1 MGTWGFYRPDR
12 PGRGTR
18 RAGPFTF
25 RSMTTIPAPA
35 PARRHVPRWL
45 LIAAALLLLV
55 LALLVLLPLLFGGR
69 IADRVKTEMNQSLDA
84 RVDWADADLGLFRN
98 FPDLTLGLDEL
109 SVVGVNRFDGDT
121 LAAVG
126 ELRVV
131 LDLATAVRSALGG
144 SGPIVVRAVELDR
157 PRLSL
162 VKLEDGT
169 ANWDIT
175 RDTTAAAEPAAEP
188 GRPLAV
194 SLRRFAID
202 DGLVTFDNRE
212 AKLRAR
218 LVGFDQ
224 TLSGDFGSD
233 QLTIETRAH
242 ADSTTVEFA
251 GIPYLN
257 GVRLDLSTDIAADLA
272 KKTFT
277 LQESGVRLNELL
289 LAFSG
294 SVAAAED
301 RLGLDLRFGTPNTD
315 FKHILSLVPAV
326 YARDFQS
333 VRTTG
338 SLAVNGRIEGEYG
351 EGAFPAFALN
361 AKVDSG
367 TFRYPDLPLPARD
380 IFLDLRIANPGGSPD
395 STVVNLSRLHLVIG
409 KNPID
414 AGLVVRTPVSDPY
427 LDARVQGTLDLAD
440 LRRTLKLEQGDE
452 LTGTVAADASVR
464 TRMSWVDQA
473 QYDRVAASGSIDL
486 REIKVESDSLP
497 LPLTIRE
504 ASLRLSP
511 RRTELRSF
519 TGTIGDSDLRL
530 SGHLENLIGFALR
543 DDDLRGSASLTSN
556 RFDLDEWRSGE
567 SELEVIPVPPRI
579 DFAFDAKVSEL
590 LFDKLSMKNAR
601 GRLRVKDRRVTLE
614 NFTFNTLGGEIG
626 VTGFYETTDPAKPTF
641 DVGMRMQEIDIPSA
655 VEQLTTVRLLAP
667 VARYAQ
673 GNFSTDLKVSGA
685 LGKDMMPLYDALT
698 GQGSLQTTRLV
709 IEDFPAL
716 DRLAGLTKLEF
727 LDDPTLRALRS
738 RFQIREGRLHV
749 EPFSVP
755 IGPTT
760 MQVSG
765 SNGLDQS
772 LDYLLQL
779 PVPRSALGA
788 DASQAIAGIVSK
800 AAGAGLD
807 LQGASTIPLGIRL
820 TGTVTNPSID
830 TEIGKAATAAV
841 EDAKQAV
848 QEAAEQKV
856 EAVVDSA
863 KLRAA
868 AQAQRLVAEAEQQ
881 AAKIRAEA
889 QALAETVKREGY
901 GQADS
906 LVGRSEGPFARAA
919 AEVAADRLRK
929 ETDRKSASIVEAA
942 AKRADALVAE
952 ARKRSGAQP

>member
-1 MGTWGFYRPDR
+1 
-12 PGRGTR
+12 
-18 RAGPFTF
+18 
-25 RSMTTIPAPA
+25 MTTIPAPT

-98 FPDLTLGLDEL
+98 FPNLTLGLDEL

-162 VKLEDGT
+162 VKLEDGA

-202 DGLVTFDNRE
+202 DGRVSFDNRE

-218 LVGFDQ
+218 LVGLDQ
-224 TLSGDFGSD
+224 TLAGDFGND

-333 VRTTG
+333 VRTAG

-380 IFLDLRIANPGGSPD
+380 IFLDLRIANPGGHAD
-395 STVVNLSRLHLVIG
+395 STVVNLSRLHLVLG
-409 KNPID
+409 SNPID
-414 AGLVVRTPVSDPY
+414 AGLVLRTPLSDPDV
-427 LDARVQGTLDLAD
+427 DARVAGTLDLAD
-440 LRRTLKLEQGDE
+440 LRRTLKLEKTEE
-452 LTGTVAADASVR
+452 LTGTVATDAAVR
-464 TRMSWVDQA
+464 TRMSWVDEG
-473 QYDRVAASGSIDL
+473 QYDRIAARGSVDIRDL
-486 REIKVESDSLP
+486 AVKSEALP
-497 LPLTIRE
+497 HPLAIRE
-504 ASLRLSP
+504 ASLRLAP
-511 RRTELRSF
+511 RRAELRSF
-519 TGTIGDSDLRL
+519 TGTLGSSDLRL
-530 SGHLENLIGFALR
+530 SGYLDNLLGFALR
-543 DDDLRGSASLTSN
+543 DDDLRGSATLTSN
-556 RFDLDEWRSGE
+556 RFNLDEWRSEEGG
-567 SELEVIPVPPRI
+567 LDVIPVPPRI
-579 DFAFDAKVSEL
+579 DFAFEARVGEL
-590 LFDKLSMKNAR
+590 LFDKLTMKNAR
-601 GRLRVKDRRVTLE
+601 GHLRVKDQRVTLE
-614 NFTFNTLGGEIG
+614 DFAFNTLGGEIA

-641 DVGMRMQEIDIPSA
+641 DVGLRMQKIDIPSA
-655 VEQLTTVRLLAP
+655 VETLTTVRMLAP

-673 GNFSTDLKVSGA
+673 GSFSTDLKVNGA

-698 GQGSLQTTRLV
+698 GQGSLQTSRLM
-709 IEDFPAL
+709 IQDFPAL
-716 DRLAGLTKLEF
+716 DKLAGVTKLDF
-727 LDDPTLRALRS
+727 LNDPTLQSLRS

-749 EPFSVP
+749 EPFAVP
-755 IGPTT
+755 VGTTT

-772 LDYLLQL
+772 LDYLLRL
-779 PVPRSALGA
+779 RVPRGA
-788 DASQAIAGIVSK
+788 IGAEANQAIAGLMSR
-800 AAGAGLD
+800 AAGAGID
-807 LQGASTIPLGIRL
+807 LGAAPEIELGVRL

-830 TEIGKAATAAV
+830 TEIGRAAASVAEGARKAVT
-841 EDAKQAV
+841 
-848 QEAAEQKV
+848 EAAEQRA
-856 EAVVDSA
+856 EQAVDAARQKASA
-863 KLRAA
+863 GAE
-868 AQAQRLVAEAEQQ
+868 RLVRDAEAR
-881 AAKIRAEA
+881 AAKIRTEA
-889 QALAETVKREGY
+889 QALAERVKQEGY
-901 GQADS
+901 QQADS
-906 LVGRSEGPFARAA
+906 LVARSEGPLAQAA
-919 AEVAADRLRK
+919 AKLAADRLRK
-929 ETDRKSASIVEAA
+929 EADAKSARIVQEADQ
-942 AKRADALVAE
+942 RAQSLVAE
-952 ARKRSGAQP
+952 ARRGAAAP